1 MREGAR
7 TPPPN
12 AGSSGSPTQTR
23 PGSNSD
29 SQLRSELEMP
39 QQEEVDGLF
48 DKLASKVGVS
58 PGETGVRGRGGK
70 GGTHESALGA

>member
-1 MREGAR
+1 
-7 TPPPN
+7 
-12 AGSSGSPTQTR
+12 
-23 PGSNSD
+23 
-29 SQLRSELEMP
+29 MP